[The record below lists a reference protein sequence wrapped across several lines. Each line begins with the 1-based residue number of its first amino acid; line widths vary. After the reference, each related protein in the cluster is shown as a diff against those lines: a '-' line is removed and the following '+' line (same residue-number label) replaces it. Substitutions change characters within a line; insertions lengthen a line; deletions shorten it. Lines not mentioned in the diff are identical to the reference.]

1 MHLREQGYEPRL
13 GLSLPA
19 VPPPGLEPGTSR
31 FVISRLLLQDG
42 GDGLGGGI
50 RTPGLRLPK
59 PALYQVEPHPDIY
72 LKRVQLLWS
81 GYRFALA
88 PTSMRTSGFPS
99 RAHRP
104 HGGRSSRSSAAQRS
118 RTHLEPLPG
127 FEPGAAS
134 FGGSRLFPQDRGMS
148 VMVPL
153 RGVEPRTAAFVARCL
168 IRQDRGRRALAER
181 MYAEALIVGGHA
193 DRRPALRAGSAA
205 PVNRPSV
212 LGGNRTRVT

>member
-1 MHLREQGYEPRL
+1 MHLRQQGYEPRL

-19 VPPPGLEPGTSR
+19 VPPPGLEPGSSR

-72 LKRVQLLWS
+72 
-81 GYRFALA
+81 
-88 PTSMRTSGFPS
+88 
-99 RAHRP
+99 
-104 HGGRSSRSSAAQRS
+104 
-118 RTHLEPLPG
+118 LEPLPG